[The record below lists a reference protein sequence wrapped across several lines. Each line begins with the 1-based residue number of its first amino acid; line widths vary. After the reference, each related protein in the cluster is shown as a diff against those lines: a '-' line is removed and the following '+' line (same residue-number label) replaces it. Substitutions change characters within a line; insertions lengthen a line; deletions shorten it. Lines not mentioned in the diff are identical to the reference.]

1 MDATVALLNV
11 EYVTAVCLYIYT
23 IAGTM
28 TGSWKV
34 LLGSWKSP
42 GIYFG
47 QDSGNPSFD
56 MGLLEA
62 RDAVQ
67 NRSFWRMLILHSAMH
82 SLLLADI
89 GLAPID

>member
-1 MDATVALLNV
+1 MNFDKTFFFATCDSDKHCSMDATVALLNV

-67 NRSFWRMLILHSAMH
+67 NRSF
-82 SLLLADI
+82 
-89 GLAPID
+89 